1 MQYLLD
7 AREAGNVDKISIQK
21 YGIPSLVLMERAALA
36 LSQRVAE
43 FLEKNVS
50 FREKNTK
57 ILVICG
63 MGNNGGDGVAA
74 GRILQEW
81 GYDVSIFLPGNR
93 EKASEEMKIQLDI
106 AEKCSMNFV
115 KEPELGNFSMI
126 IDAIFGIGLSREVTG
141 EYAAW
146 IQKIN
151 QSPACV
157 FSVDIPSGISADT
170 GAVLGEAV
178 KADKTVTFGTG
189 KLGLFLSPGYQYAGE
204 VFIEEIGFPAAAL
217 KETAPKVFFY
227 TKNDIHALFPKR
239 KQDSHKGSYGKL
251 LVIAGSE
258 DISGAAFFTAK
269 AAYLLGCG
277 LVKVVTHVNNR
288 SMIQEKL
295 PEALHTFYEEDEYDI
310 SEDIRWAT
318 AIVIGPGLG
327 KNFMSEKLLSQA
339 VTIRE
344 KPVLIDADGLN
355 LLAGKEEYVKN
366 GEILLPDN
374 FILTPH
380 LAEMSRLTDALPERL
395 KEAPLEFVKRTKNGA
410 VLVMKDSRTFISDG
424 EQVYVN
430 LSGNHAL
437 AKGGSGDVLSGII
450 GGLLARG
457 TKNFLAASLGVYL
470 HGLTAEE
477 YIKKRSSSS
486 MLASDIL
493 EMLPEILP

>member
-7 AREAGNVDKISIQK
+7 GTEAGNLDKISIQK

-36 LSQRVAE
+36 LSKHVAE
-43 FLEKNVS
+43 FLETGS
-50 FREKNTK
+50 FHEKNAK
-57 ILVICG
+57 ILVVCG

-81 GYDVSIFLPGNR
+81 GYDVSIFLLGNR
-93 EKASEEMKIQLDI
+93 EKASVEMKTQLDI
-106 AEKCSMNFV
+106 AEKCSMNFI
-115 KEPELGNFSMI
+115 KEPELEKYPVL
-126 IDAIFGIGLSREVTG
+126 IDAVFGIGLSREVTG

-151 QSPACV
+151 QCSSYV

-170 GAVLGEAV
+170 GAVLGTAV

-204 VFIEEIGFPAAAL
+204 VFIEEIGFPAVAL
-217 KETAPKVFFY
+217 KETAPNVFFY
-227 TKNDIHALFPKR
+227 TKNDLDELFPKR

-258 DISGAAFFTAK
+258 NISGAAYFTAK

-277 LVKVVTHVNNR
+277 LVKVVTHRNNR

-295 PEALHTFYEEDEYDI
+295 PEALHTFYDEDEYDLT
-310 SEDIRWAT
+310 EDIHWAS

-327 KNFMSEKLLSQA
+327 KNFMAEKLLSQ
-339 VTIRE
+339 VLTVRE

-366 GEILLPDN
+366 DEILLPGN
-374 FILTPH
+374 FVLTPH
-380 LAEMSRLTDALPERL
+380 LVEMSRLTDALPERL
-395 KEAPLEFVKRTKNGA
+395 KEAPLEYVKRTKNGA
-410 VLVMKDSRTFISDG
+410 VIVMKDSRTFVSDG
-424 EQVYVN
+424 TQVYVN

-457 TKNFLAASLGVYL
+457 MKNFLAATLGVYL